1 MFLYIKIEF
10 IHMHFSVTWSILDG

>member
-1 MFLYIKIEF
+1 MLLYIKIEF